1 VNKMVAFNFIASRTN
16 RTNVRGPITTTF
28 SNWYNMVNFSGLI
41 TAYPTSMTP
50 IAYAIKDSFIRHLT
64 TSIFNAR
71 AATLRLD
78 RSINR
83 VCFLPTPTP
92 FFPCWSVVV
101 SKPTFV
107 FLFPFPKVGKS
118 LFPFFWVRAHKRISF
133 PQKLPFMFNVF
144 MISFSFLGTYY
155 FSIVFTIFSLY
166 CRTTNFTTGTYISAV
181 WRKLFKRLFY
191 STQSTLFSL
200 HKYHPYII
208 IPQNT
213 TFGYTPWPDTPPQG
227 MKVIVAL
234 TSDGDTPGWAKTVK
248 VGEE

>member
-1 VNKMVAFNFIASRTN
+1 MVAFNFIASRTN

-28 SNWYNMVNFSGLI
+28 
-41 TAYPTSMTP
+41 
-50 IAYAIKDSFIRHLT
+50 
-64 TSIFNAR
+64 
-71 AATLRLD
+71 
-78 RSINR
+78 
-83 VCFLPTPTP
+83 
-92 FFPCWSVVV
+92 
-101 SKPTFV
+101 
-107 FLFPFPKVGKS
+107 
-118 LFPFFWVRAHKRISF
+118 
-133 PQKLPFMFNVF
+133 
-144 MISFSFLGTYY
+144 YY
-155 FSIVFTIFSLY
+155 
-166 CRTTNFTTGTYISAV
+166 RTTNFTTGTYISAV